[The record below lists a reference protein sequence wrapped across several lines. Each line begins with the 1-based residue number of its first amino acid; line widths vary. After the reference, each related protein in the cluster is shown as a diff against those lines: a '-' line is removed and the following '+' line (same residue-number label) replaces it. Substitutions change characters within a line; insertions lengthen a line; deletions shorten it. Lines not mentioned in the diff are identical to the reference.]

1 MTWRSQQF
9 RLKAEQDGLDPASI
23 DASIEITERFRAQS
37 PNLVPILTLRHL
49 SVLSGV
55 SYNYLREIIER
66 GRDPYKL
73 FRSNKKPSA
82 SGEERYRIICVPE
95 DRLLKLQRWI
105 DHFILD
111 HLEAD
116 EASFG
121 FSKGSRIRDAAALHC
136 GASWLI
142 KLDIESFFESVT
154 ELQVFRIFHKAG
166 YEPLVS
172 LELARLCTRY
182 RKDKGFRGMKW
193 RAHPKHTTIPEYNV
207 PWLGYLPQGA
217 PTSPKLSNIALADF
231 DQNVRAIA
239 RQHGLTYTRYADDLT
254 LSTRNDFNR
263 SQASKV
269 IGKVY
274 GQMRSRGFSPQ
285 MTKTSVVPPGARK
298 IVLGLGV
305 NSDEPKLTRKF
316 KNMLRLHIHYLT
328 NPNYGPAIH
337 AKHQGNATIHGIR
350 NHVQGLLAFAK
361 GIEPEFSE
369 RLNQEFQTVDWP

>member
-9 RLKAEQDGLDPASI
+9 RIKAEQAGLDPESI
-23 DASIEITERFRAQS
+23 NASIEITEYFRTRS
-37 PNLVPILTLRHL
+37 PNLIPILTLRHL
-49 SVLSGV
+49 SVLSEV
-55 SYNYLREIIER
+55 SYNYLREIVER

-73 FRSNKKPSA
+73 FRSNKKPSPN
-82 SGEERYRIICVPE
+82 GEERYRIICVPE

-111 HLEAD
+111 HLTPD

-142 KLDIESFFESVT
+142 KLDIQSFFESVT
-154 ELQVFRIFHKAG
+154 ELQVYRIFQKAD
-166 YEPLVS
+166 YEPLVA

-182 RKDKGFRGMKW
+182 RTGNNFRGLKW
-193 RAHPKHTTIPEYNV
+193 VARSQPRSISAYSVDT
-207 PWLGYLPQGA
+207 LGYLPQGA
-217 PTSPKLSNIALADF
+217 PTSPKLSNLALREF
-231 DQNVRAIA
+231 DQKVRAIA
-239 RQHGLTYTRYADDLT
+239 GKYGLIYSRYADDLT
-254 LSTRNDFNR
+254 LSTRNDFDR

-269 IGKVY
+269 IGLIY
-274 GQMRSRGFSPQ
+274 GEMRSHGFSPQ

-305 NSDEPKLTRKF
+305 NSDQPKLTRRF
-316 KNMLRLHIHYLT
+316 KNMLSLHIHYLT
-328 NPNYGPAIH
+328 SPDHGPAVH
-337 AKHQGNATIHGIR
+337 AKHQGNATIHGLR

-361 GIEPEFSE
+361 GIEPKFTE
-369 RLNQEFQTVDWP
+369 RLNKEFQSVEWP

>member
-9 RLKAEQDGLDPASI
+9 RLKAERAGLDPDSI
-23 DASIEITERFRAQS
+23 DASIEITERFRTRS
-37 PNLVPILTLRHL
+37 PNLTPILTLRHL

-55 SYNYLREIIER
+55 GYNYLREIIER
-66 GRDPYKL
+66 RRDPYTL
-73 FRSNKKPSA
+73 FRSNKKPSPNGA
-82 SGEERYRIICVPE
+82 ARYRIICIPE
-95 DRLLKLQRWI
+95 EKLLKLQRWI
-105 DHFILD
+105 DYFILD
-111 HLEAD
+111 HLAVD

-136 GASWLI
+136 DAKWLI

-166 YEPLVS
+166 YEPLVA

-182 RKDKGFRGMKW
+182 RKDNGFRGMKW
-193 RAHPKHTTIPEYNV
+193 RAHPHSGTIPEYSV

-217 PTSPKLSNIALADF
+217 PTSPKLSNLALRDF
-231 DQNVRAIA
+231 DQKVRDIA
-239 RQHGLTYTRYADDLT
+239 GQHGLTYTRYADDLT
-254 LSTRNDFNR
+254 LSTLHDFDR

-274 GQMRSRGFSPQ
+274 SEMRSYGFSPQ

-305 NSDEPKLTRKF
+305 NSDQPKLTRRF
-316 KNMLRLHIHYLT
+316 KDMLRLHIHYLT
-328 NPNYGPAIH
+328 SDNHGPAVH
-337 AKHQGNATIHGIR
+337 AKHQGNATIHGLR

-369 RLNQEFQTVDWP
+369 RLNEKFQSVDWP